1 MVAEIRWAGSFID
14 MNADP
19 FAGIEDEVALGPHEA
34 LAALLSS
41 AKRDYVPVRNV
52 FVQKPAGTKR
62 RSSTLAT
69 FVGQRQER
77 ALDAILTLYAL
88 QPVLSDDDPL
98 PLGAWANLLST
109 RKPCGLTTAS
119 KTFRVLEDMGLVS
132 RTREGHRTVITPLLE
147 DGSRQEW
154 SRPGAHGG
162 DLVRSGGYFTIPHE
176 YWTDGYIDR
185 LRLPGKAML
194 LIMLKE
200 TQGSPPFEMAIE
212 RAQEWYGISE
222 RTAERGY
229 AQLGAEGLL
238 DIHIQRSASPR
249 LPKGVLRERYHRA
262 LRDPFSTNRRRELQA
277 EARKHKQPAKGG
289 E

>member
-1 MVAEIRWAGSFID
+1 

-19 FAGIEDEVALGPHEA
+19 FAGLVDEDALGPQEA

-52 FVQKPAGTKR
+52 FVQRPSGEKR
-62 RSSTLAT
+62 RSSMLAM

-88 QPVLSDDDPL
+88 QPVLSEDDPL
-98 PLGAWANLLST
+98 PLGAWANILST
-109 RKPCGLTTAS
+109 RKSCGLTTAS
-119 KTFRVLEDMGLVS
+119 KTFRVLEDMGLV
-132 RTREGHRTVITPLLE
+132 TRVRQGHRTVITPLLE
-147 DGSRQEW
+147 DGSRQAW
-154 SRPGAHGG
+154 SRPGAQGG
-162 DLVRSGGYFTIPHE
+162 DLVSSGGYFTIPHE

-200 TQGSPPFEMAIE
+200 TQGSPPFEMAID
-212 RAQEWYGISE
+212 RAQKWYGISE

-229 AQLGAEGLL
+229 IQLSAEGLL
-238 DIHIQRSASPR
+238 DVHIQRSASPR

-277 EARKHKQPAKGG
+277 EARKHSRPVKGG
-289 E
+289 V

>member
-1 MVAEIRWAGSFID
+1 

-19 FAGIEDEVALGPHEA
+19 FAGLVDDVALEPQEA
-34 LAALLSS
+34 LAELLAS

-52 FVQKPAGTKR
+52 FVQRPSGESKR
-62 RSSTLAT
+62 ASTLSL
-69 FVGQRQER
+69 FVNQRQER

-88 QPVLSDDDPL
+88 QPVLSEEDPL

-109 RKPCGLTTAS
+109 RKPCGITTAS
-119 KTFRVLEDMGLVS
+119 KAFRVLDDMGLVS
-132 RTREGHRTVITPLLE
+132 RVRRGHGTDIMPLLE
-147 DGSRQEW
+147 DGSRQPW
-154 SRPGAHGG
+154 SRPGSQSGETAR
-162 DLVRSGGYFTIPHE
+162 LGGYFTIPHE

-200 TQGSPPFEMAIE
+200 TQGEPPFEMAVE
-212 RAQEWYGISE
+212 RASQWYGISE

-229 AQLGAEGLL
+229 GELSAEGLL

-262 LRDPFSTNRRRELQA
+262 LRDPFSTSRRRKLQT
-277 EARKHKQPAKGG
+277 EARKHSRPAGAG
-289 E
+289 M

>member
-1 MVAEIRWAGSFID
+1 
-14 MNADP
+14 MNVDP
-19 FAGIEDEVALGPHEA
+19 FAGLVDDVALEPREA
-34 LAALLSS
+34 LTLLLSS

-52 FVQKPAGTKR
+52 FVQKPPGGKQ
-62 RSSTLAT
+62 RSSMLAL
-69 FVGQRQER
+69 FVSQRQER

-88 QPVLSDDDPL
+88 QPVLSEDDPL
-98 PLGAWANLLST
+98 PLGAWANILST

-119 KTFRVLEDMGLVS
+119 KTFRALEDMGLV
-132 RTREGHRTVITPLLE
+132 TRARLGHRTVITPLLE

-154 SRPGAHGG
+154 SRPGAQGG
-162 DLVRSGGYFTIPHE
+162 DLVSLGGYFTIPHE

-200 TQGSPPFEMAIE
+200 TQGNPPFEMAVE
-212 RAQEWYGISE
+212 RAQTWYGISE

-229 AQLGAEGLL
+229 AELSGEKLL
-238 DIHIQRSASPR
+238 DIRIQRSASPR

-262 LRDPFSTNRRRELQA
+262 LRDPFSTHRRRELQA
-277 EARKHKQPAKGG
+277 EARKHSRSVKDGK
-289 E
+289 